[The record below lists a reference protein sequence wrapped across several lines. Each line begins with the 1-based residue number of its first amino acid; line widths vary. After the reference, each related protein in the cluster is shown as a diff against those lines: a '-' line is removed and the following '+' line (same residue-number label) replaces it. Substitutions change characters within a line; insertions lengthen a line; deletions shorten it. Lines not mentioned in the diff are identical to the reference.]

1 MKNLV
6 ISESEFEQYT
16 GEAKE
21 HYLYKLV
28 PASVQIKVNKILKS
42 GIAPVFYD
50 REKQE
55 LLDDLLANGDILI
68 YADIDNFAQAKE
80 IYDALTDAIS
90 ILAFCPYGVEIFGFR
105 YEVIDG

>member
-16 GEAKE
+16 GKAKE

-28 PASVQIKVNKILKS
+28 PASIQIKVNKILKS

-50 REKQE
+50 RKRQE
-55 LLDDLLANGDILI
+55 LDDLLANGDILI
-68 YADIDNFAQAKE
+68 YADIDNFAQVKE

-90 ILAFCPYGVEIFGFR
+90 ILAFFPYGVEIFGFR